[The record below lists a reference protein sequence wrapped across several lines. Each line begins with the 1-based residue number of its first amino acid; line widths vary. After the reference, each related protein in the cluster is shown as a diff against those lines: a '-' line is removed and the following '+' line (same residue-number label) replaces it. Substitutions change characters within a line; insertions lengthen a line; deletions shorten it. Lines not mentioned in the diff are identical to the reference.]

1 MEFNEITLLYRVRKT
16 VLQMLKDRG
25 YIVSE
30 KKLRETKDEFEHGKD
45 GKPGYNGQR
54 ESLNMLYSKK
64 RQEGEPDDTVENILV
79 FFPDQ
84 DKLGTDGLNNI
95 AVAMLKNN
103 VTNAIVV
110 IKGTTQITRRVSL
123 TMDSLNAGLGQYGR
137 LPHSALLSTG
147 AARQRD

>member
-1 MEFNEITLLYRVRKT
+1 MEFKEANLLYRVRKT

-25 YIVSE
+25 YVVSE
-30 KKLRETKDEFEHGKD
+30 KKLKETLDEFEKGKD
-45 GKPGYNGQR
+45 GKAGSGYNGQR

-64 RQEGEPDDTVENILV
+64 RQEGESDDSVEKILV
-79 FFPDQ
+79 FFPDN

-110 IKGTTQITRRVSL
+110 IKGTTQITRRVS
-123 TMDSLNAGLGQYGR
+123 
-137 LPHSALLSTG
+137 
-147 AARQRD
+147 